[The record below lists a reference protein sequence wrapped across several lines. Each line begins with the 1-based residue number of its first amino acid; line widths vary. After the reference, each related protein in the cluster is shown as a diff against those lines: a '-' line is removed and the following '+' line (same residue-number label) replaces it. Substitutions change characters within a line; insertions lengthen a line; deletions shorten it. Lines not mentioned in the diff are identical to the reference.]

1 MPRLFRRRR
10 NVSCAI
16 PRVMLTASLV
26 AAVPTALLAQDPD
39 ATPTYRL
46 TQTYVREL
54 AKQNSLLFRMPV
66 TIKGRTASVHA
77 VGSDCEMHLAGSAGI
92 KIGFPGQ
99 VVVEPPNLCKNDPP
113 STLGT
118 SWGNVFD
125 THVLNTQ
132 CTAVGYPRLYAEHLE
147 NGKPP
152 ANPPHM
158 VEIHPALSLECN
170 GTPAISFAS
179 FLKIYPGMSAIQ
191 DASAEK
197 CLSGFRMWVQRRTV
211 KAKPE
216 YQFYE
221 ERPSVCGNFA
231 VVEAVVDP
239 RYVRAVSGGHSAIA
253 QVWVGEAGPF
263 PLKLY
268 TYDHTPEDSQIAAI
282 GSAGNDEP
290 ESSLKLHG
298 MLTVDY
304 FAVLKAAR
312 SPNGNW
318 RALSTWTPVK
328 FPLALVVFGTAVE

>member
-1 MPRLFRRRR
+1 MLRITL
-10 NVSCAI
+10 CA
-16 PRVMLTASLV
+16 ASIGAFSLSLP
-26 AAVPTALLAQDPD
+26 AAIRAQDPD

-54 AKQNSLLFRMPV
+54 ASQNTLLFRMPV
-66 TIKGRTASVHA
+66 KIKGRTASVHG
-77 VGSDCEMHLAGSAGI
+77 VDKDCEMHLAGSAGM

-99 VVVEPPNLCKNDPP
+99 VVVEPPNLCKNAPP
-113 STLGT
+113 TALGS
-118 SWGNVFD
+118 SWGGVFD
-125 THVLNTQ
+125 AHVLNAD

-158 VEIHPALSLECN
+158 VEIHPAMALEC
-170 GTPAISFAS
+170 GTEAPISFAS
-179 FLKIYPGMSAIQ
+179 FLTIHPGMSAIQ

-197 CLSGFRMWVQRRTV
+197 CLGGFRMWVRRATV
-211 KAKPE
+211 SNKPE
-216 YQFYE
+216 YQFLE

-239 RYVRAVSGGHSAIA
+239 RYVRAVNGGHSAIA
-253 QVWVGEAGPF
+253 QVWVGEAGPL

-268 TYDHTPEDSQIAAI
+268 TYANTPEDGTIAAI
-282 GSAGNDEP
+282 GTAGNEEP
-290 ESSLKLHG
+290 DSTLKLHG

-312 SPNGNW
+312 TPNGDW
-318 RALSTWTPVK
+318 KALSGWTPVK
-328 FPLALVVFGTAVE
+328 FPLALVVFGRAVE